1 MTKLNEAELSKISG
15 GIGPLAIPVA
25 AILGFL
31 ATDTWSHAD
40 ELVAESSKDGNDRN
54 NGALILKRCRRM

>member
-31 ATDTWSHAD
+31 ATDAWNPAD
-40 ELVAESSKDGNDRN
+40 ELVAGVKQGWERS
-54 NGALILKRCRRM
+54 